1 MNQLPELPERDLPP
15 GRHRLLKEHLMTE
28 IRHET
33 AAVTAAVQESAPASR
48 RNKWLRPAL
57 AATAVA
63 TAAAVTFV
71 VLPSSGS
78 APAAAQPP
86 SSATTALLE
95 HIALAAEH
103 EKSYGTVRDDQFV
116 YVDSKVSYAAY
127 EEGEK
132 AKIAPLHRQEVW
144 MTVDGLHKGL
154 KVEAGEKPF
163 VIPVDV
169 KPGWLKS
176 GNGGWEVSSYYNHVK
191 TLPTD
196 AAAMYEYLAKTAPKY
211 SGQEKYQAMFVLVG
225 DLLHD
230 SIVPPEQSA
239 ALFRAVAKIPGVTAV
254 QGVKDAAGRTGVAIG
269 RDDPD
274 NPTRDEWIFDAKT
287 YEFLGEREV
296 ATKDNAGVKK
306 GTVTADTAVLRRA
319 IVDKAGERP

>member
-1 MNQLPELPERDLPP
+1 
-15 GRHRLLKEHLMTE
+15 MTE
-28 IRHET
+28 IRHDD
-33 AAVTAAVQESAPASR
+33 AALADR
-48 RNKWLRPAL
+48 RSKWLRPAL

-63 TAAAVTFV
+63 TAAAVAFV
-71 VLPSSGS
+71 VLPSSDS
-78 APAAAQPP
+78 
-86 SSATTALLE
+86 SSATAKPPTSSTVALLE

-132 AKIAPLHRQEVW
+132 AKIPPLHRQEVW
-144 MTVDGLHKGL
+144 MSVDGLHTGL
-154 KVEAGEKPF
+154 KLEAGEKPF
-163 VIPVDV
+163 AITPDV
-169 KPGWLKS
+169 KPGKV
-176 GNGGWEVSSYYNHVK
+176 GWEVSSFYNHVK

-196 AAAMYEYLAKTAPKY
+196 ADAMYDYLARTAPKH

-225 DLLHD
+225 DLLND

-239 ALFRAVAKIPGVTAV
+239 ALFRAVARIPGVTAV
-254 QGVKDAAGRTGVAIG
+254 EGVKDAEGRSGVAIG

-306 GTVTADTAVLRRA
+306 GTVTANTAVLRRA